1 MIQNIWKIYIRSK
14 SCLFKKDCRGKFTPC
29 TAHSGGRLTL
39 REHSNSKDAQRPA
52 MKRVVWM
59 YYAYAMKRPENRK
72 TATGGSARKKYG
84 KMTRESSDEGQRN
97 PPQFWA
103 EPTRSTPDVAEHMGG
118 QWQND
123 QKPSSRTFPDL
134 VCLFSSGAYFMLV
147 V

>member
-1 MIQNIWKIYIRSK
+1 
-14 SCLFKKDCRGKFTPC
+14 
-29 TAHSGGRLTL
+29 
-39 REHSNSKDAQRPA
+39 
-52 MKRVVWM
+52 
-59 YYAYAMKRPENRK
+59 MKRPENRK

-84 KMTRESSDEGQRN
+84 KMTRESSDEGKRN

-103 EPTRSTPDVAEHMGG
+103 EAKEPTRSTPDVAEHMGG